1 MMNTEDIKKFF
12 LSLVLYKEE
21 FYKYTLE
28 NNKIYK
34 INLNKEYNK
43 IKNIYNEILKD
54 KVFNETFDEFIDKL
68 EDFIILNDFYKF
80 YLIDYDIIFIL
91 DDFVDHNIIIFAEE
105 QKNKFNKKSKYKI
118 GFINLF

>member
-1 MMNTEDIKKFF
+1 MNTDDIKKFF

-34 INLNKEYNK
+34 ININKKYIK

-80 YLIDYDIIFIL
+80 YLIDYDIIFLL

-105 QKNKFNKKSKYKI
+105 QKNKFNKKPKYKI